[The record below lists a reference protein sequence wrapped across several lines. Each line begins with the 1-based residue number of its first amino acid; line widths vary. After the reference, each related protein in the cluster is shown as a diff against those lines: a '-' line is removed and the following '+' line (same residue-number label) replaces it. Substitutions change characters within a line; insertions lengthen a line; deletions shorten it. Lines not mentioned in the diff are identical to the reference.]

1 MNPGRI
7 TAAMLDAGAAALEL
21 ARQLDHDDR
30 AAAHL
35 IFSAMLETAQWP
47 RAVRYRPE
55 SARPAQ
61 YTFDGKRLP
70 KKPFKLSDFDK
81 DGRRQAGTMPDGT
94 PVYQFARNFW
104 YLAPKYTK
112 P

>member
-7 TAAMLDAGAAALEL
+7 TAAMVDTGAAALVE
-21 ARQLDHDDR
+21 ARRLSHDDR
-30 AAAHL
+30 AIAHL
-35 IFSAMLETAQWP
+35 VFTAMLRVASWP
-47 RAVRYRPE
+47 RAIRYRPQ
-55 SARPAQ
+55 SAQPAQ

-70 KKPFKLSDFDK
+70 KNPFKLSDFDSEGK
-81 DGRRQAGTMPDGT
+81 RMVGEFDGK
-94 PVYQFARNFW
+94 PVYQYARNFW